1 MNLKKNHKRYLTKT
15 LDTNIT
21 SNDKSKSSI
30 IITNPKKNFIN
41 NTTYSLKQIEYHSH
55 NLLKKK
61 HNILPKQY
69 NLIQLENFI
78 TGKYCRALAK
88 FKERLMFNYREEF
101 IKKLYKI
108 KEIKKKIPLFYE
120 FYKSYLQFF
129 CSPTFSDLK
138 LNELIEKT
146 VEKKAKAF
154 YNEYYKNEKENK
166 EKTMNI
172 IIFTSKIRRD
182 LSRKTDLTNLSKTS
196 IMNDTLTNKSS
207 ITTVN
212 SIAKI
217 LFNEISS
224 PYNISQNNNMTN
236 KSYFNNF
243 NNNSN
248 NEKSSILK
256 KNIITIRNENS
267 NYIKKNINLKD
278 KIKLDISKM
287 NSSYNKSNNKSNII
301 YSKNN
306 KILTTPNHNTINSFS
321 INSNYNTIEGNFK
334 VQNFSIKKKTAV
346 IKIKNNNNGLSSINT
361 KLNSNRTYKEI
372 KNNNSGSN
380 INIYNKLGNNTTSN
394 IFKYNKNIIRKPKT
408 RNYITGLGKN
418 KSSFNYLNGNIANQ
432 YSFDNNSS
440 NNNNFQSLSS
450 LNTQN
455 NGKGKVKKILRIHRT
470 NMNKNLNISHTI
482 NLDNNDYNNK
492 IDEKNSNGK
501 KIEECNKNSIKAGKY
516 KNYKIKNPYKKVS
529 PYKKPESICGSTIIL
544 KGIKNNI
551 GRINK
556 MDDNYKTVQ
565 IQNRFSNM
573 KTNWSK
579 KDKQIINSQYSKKK
593 KK

>member
-1 MNLKKNHKRYLTKT
+1 MNLKKNHERFLTKT
-15 LDTNIT
+15 LDTNVT

-30 IITNPKKNFIN
+30 IITNPKKHFIN
-41 NTTYSLKQIEYHSH
+41 NISYSMKQIEYYSH

-78 TGKYCRALAK
+78 TGKYCRTLAK

-101 IKKLYKI
+101 IKKRYRI
-108 KEIKKKIPLFYE
+108 KEIKKKLPLFYE

-154 YNEYYKNEKENK
+154 YNEYYKNEKESK

-172 IIFTSKIRRD
+172 VIFTNKIRRD
-182 LSRKTDLTNLSKTS
+182 LSRKTDLANLSKTS

-217 LFNEISS
+217 LFNEITS
-224 PYNISQNNNMTN
+224 PYNISKNNNIAN
-236 KSYFNNF
+236 KNYFNNI

-248 NEKSSILK
+248 IKKEALVLK
-256 KNIITIRNENS
+256 KNASNTRNENP
-267 NYIKKNINLKD
+267 NYIKSNINLKD
-278 KIKLDISKM
+278 KIKLNISKM
-287 NSSYNKSNNKSNII
+287 NSSYNKSKNKSNII

-321 INSNYNTIEGNFK
+321 INSNYNTIEGNSK
-334 VQNFSIKKKTAV
+334 GQNFSIRKKTAV
-346 IKIKNNNNGLSSINT
+346 IKIKKNNNGLSTTNT
-361 KLNSNRTYKEI
+361 KLNSNRTYKEL
-372 KNNNSGSN
+372 KNNNSGCN
-380 INIYNKLGNNTTSN
+380 INIFNKLGNSTASN
-394 IFKYNKNIIRKPKT
+394 IFKYNKNIIHKPKT

-418 KSSFNYLNGNIANQ
+418 KSSFNYLNGNIVNQ
-432 YSFDNNSS
+432 NSFDNISS
-440 NNNNFQSLSS
+440 NNNNFQSLNS
-450 LNTQN
+450 LNTQS
-455 NGKGKVKKILRIHRT
+455 NGKGKVKKLLRIHRT
-470 NMNKNLNISHTI
+470 NMNKNLNISSDKI
-482 NLDNNDYNNK
+482 NLDNNN
-492 IDEKNSNGK
+492 DEKNSNGK
-501 KIEECNKNSIKAGKY
+501 KIEECNKNSINTIKY
-516 KNYKIKNPYKKVS
+516 RNYKIRKPYKIVS
-529 PYKKPESICGSTIIL
+529 PYKKPESICGSTNIL

-551 GRINK
+551 GKINK
-556 MDDNYKTVQ
+556 TDNFKTIQ
-565 IQNRFSNM
+565 IQSGVSNV

-579 KDKQIINSQYSKKK
+579 KDKQIIYSQYNKNKKK
-593 KK
+593 